1 VIRPSPRAQAG
12 FTLLEVLVALTILA
26 VSLMAALRAGAVSL
40 HNGEEIR
47 QRQLADWL
55 ATDRLAEHR
64 ARLDWLP
71 PGENHGEMQ
80 QAGQNFRWEERIS
93 TTPNSRFRRIEIFI
107 RTPEDGSLLA
117 QHSGFLVRSGN

>member
-1 VIRPSPRAQAG
+1 